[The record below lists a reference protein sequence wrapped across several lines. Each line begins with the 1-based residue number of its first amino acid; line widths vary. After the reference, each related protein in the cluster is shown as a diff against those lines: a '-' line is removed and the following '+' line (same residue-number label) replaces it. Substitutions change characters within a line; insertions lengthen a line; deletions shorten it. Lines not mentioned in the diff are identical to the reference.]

1 MNNTQP
7 TSATIRFTIQPLT
20 PLEPSG
26 VLEIG
31 QTIFSEDE
39 TIPLEPGATAP
50 GLAAHLSGLLTT
62 KVATDPELA
71 GYKPSSTASGRHH
84 SKPGQTLPLLS
95 CSGHLDLRNADGDEF
110 IMRVRVLSVQ

>member
-39 TIPLEPGATAP
+39 TIPLESGATAP
-50 GLAAHLSGLLTT
+50 RLAAHLSGLLTA

-71 GYKPSSTASGRHH
+71 GYMPSSTASGMHY
-84 SKPGQTLPLLS
+84 SEPVQTQPLLS
-95 CSGHLDLRNADGDEF
+95 CSGHLNLRNADGDEF
-110 IMRVRVLSVQ
+110 VMRVRVLSVQ